1 MAIKYLDAKRIQGS
15 STGANT
21 TVTITDAG
29 GEEDAIRNG
38 DVTIAGQRFQTG
50 HTLIGKTIKSF
61 TVYLKKQGSPTGNL
75 EAKIIN
81 SSNTEKASFGTLD
94 VSTLTTSFV
103 QKTFTFVSA
112 TTNNIIDADDR
123 ISLHYS
129 GGSSGNAT
137 RVELCSSC
145 DIDYTNEGY
154 YISSWAER
162 TGSMRM
168 TVTYGSSEKATLV
181 TSTTS
186 SYGNANFTNTSG
198 QDQYVK
204 IGTSPATSFGTGDF
218 TIAFWIKSANFGSGA
233 PCFMGTYSV
242 GGGSSSG
249 DHWQFYEVGGAIKL
263 SDGSTTI
270 TTPITSIEDDEWHH
284 IALTRSGTSVTSY
297 KDGSVAGTAQT
308 YAVDFPAPSTY
319 LAFAQRGDNA
329 MWCTMKM
336 QDLGF
341 WSREVSASD
350 IATLATGK
358 PIDSLTGYA
367 TDLEG
372 YYKFNGNFDDSSD
385 NERDATTVDQATTSS
400 TGGKFDT
407 NTINSSD
414 LEENT
419 LFEETDTRGVYWLQD
434 NEWKASSWMFAGQ
447 TTPIWGTKAY
457 WWQNGTTDKI
467 TESAMPV
474 TTNAV
479 AKANSTVSTGGENTN
494 FPTFTKLYS
503 LGGNTINNIQEYTM
517 GTTTA
522 STDKADLRYAVGRCR
537 AKAYDGTYG
546 YQMGGFANPSTAYK
560 EIQSYTIG
568 TTTTAIDKADLNRDT
583 CNQAGGVYGKTYAY
597 SVEGF
602 SGSSN
607 FVDIQEYAMGTTT
620 TAVDKADG
628 VAKRDISSIQNTTD
642 IWTGDGTSNGITQ
655 YTMNT
660 GTNATNHGNMSTHIQ
675 SYGSA
680 NSKTYGYW
688 AEASGIYEYQMG
700 SGTTI
705 TDKGDMTNGGSC
717 PASGQGSP

>member
-1 MAIKYLDAKRIQGS
+1 MAIKYLDSKRIRGS
-15 STGANT
+15 STGVGAN
-21 TVTITDAG
+21 VTHS
-29 GEEDAIRNG
+29 
-38 DVTIAGQRFQTG
+38 QTSQNTQEALG
-50 HTLIGKTIKSF
+50 HTNHLKAAQRIQAGHALIGKTVTSCSF
-61 TVYLKKQGSPTGNL
+61 YLAPVGSPTSDNVICELLESDGTFKATIGTVAGNSISSGAVVFTGGAGGTVVADDMLALRMAVPNNDNRFNIYHHSSSQEANSHWVDYQSGSWSNQTSKDLYFTATYASTVDEKATLIEDLQNLTSNDFGNVYSSSQKARGVKVNSADSKLAGKTVDSVTFYVKKGGSPTGT
-75 EAKIIN
+75 AYGKIYN
-81 SSNTEKASFGTLD
+81 GTTLVETNTSGTNLD
-94 VSTLTTSFV
+94 VSTLTGTESAH
-103 QKTFTFVSA
+103 TFEFGG
-112 TTNNIIDADDR
+112 TTTLDNGY
-123 ISLHYS
+123 SVVYEYS
-129 GGSSGNAT
+129 GGDGSN
-137 RVELCSSC
+137 
-145 DIDYTNEGY
+145 YTQFSIQSTDVYDGTNTVLRKYHGG
-154 YISSWAER
+154 SWSDS
-162 TGSMRM
+162 TGEDAKFKLN
-168 TVTYGSSEKATLV
+168 GGLV
-181 TSTTS
+181 T
-186 SYGNANFTNTSG
+186 
-198 QDQYVK
+198 
-204 IGTSPATSFGTGDF
+204 
-218 TIAFWIKSANFGSGA
+218 
-233 PCFMGTYSV
+233 
-242 GGGSSSG
+242 
-249 DHWQFYEVGGAIKL
+249 KL
-263 SDGSTTI
+263 
-270 TTPITSIEDDEWHH
+270 P
-284 IALTRSGTSVTSY
+284 
-297 KDGSVAGTAQT
+297 
-308 YAVDFPAPSTY
+308 
-319 LAFAQRGDNA
+319 
-329 MWCTMKM
+329 
-336 QDLGF
+336 
-341 WSREVSASD
+341 
-350 IATLATGK
+350 
-358 PIDSLTGYA
+358 
-367 TDLEG
+367 
-372 YYKFNGNFDDSSD
+372 
-385 NERDATTVDQATTSS
+385 
-400 TGGKFDT
+400 
-407 NTINSSD
+407 
-414 LEENT
+414 ENT
-419 LFEETDTRGVYWLQD
+419 LFEETDTRGYYWLQD

-546 YQMGGFANPSTAYK
+546 YQMGGFANPSTAYR